1 MAVSRE
7 LICPNCSKPY
17 VARVARVG
25 FSEEVLSLFYL
36 YPFKC
41 QLCGRRFRILQWG
54 VRYHL
59 VEEDRRE
66 YERSPTTFPLS
77 FTDDAIAGTGI
88 AYDVSMSGCGFHP
101 TLTPGQ
107 GAVLRMALRISRD
120 FPPVQVEAV
129 VRNVRENR
137 VGVEFLRFDPVH
149 KARLQNYVREL
160 LKNAPINNTEPGT
173 QPANTGVDS
182 RLTATTAVYV
192 RR

>member
-1 MAVSRE
+1 MRE

-25 FSEEVLSLFYL
+25 LSEEVLSLFYV

-41 QLCGRRFRILQWG
+41 QLCGCRFRILQWG
-54 VRYHL
+54 ARYHI

-77 FTDDAIAGTGI
+77 FTDDAIAGTGM

-101 TLTPGQ
+101 TITPGE

-129 VRNVRENR
+129 VRNVREDR
-137 VGVEFLRFDPVH
+137 VGVEFLRFEPVQ
-149 KARLQNYVREL
+149 KARLQSYVREL
-160 LKNAPINNTEPGT
+160 LKQGSINTAEPEAQVVNA
-173 QPANTGVDS
+173 GVDF
-182 RLTATTAVYV
+182 RRTETTAVYV